1 MLPASLCAKIMVFR
15 RITRI
20 IEVVLNER
28 AVIELYL
35 TENIFEVQLY
45 FIYLYIIKL
54 QFYTDYEK
62 TFIAFWANIVRI
74 VPF

>member
-1 MLPASLCAKIMVFR
+1 M
-15 RITRI
+15 
-20 IEVVLNER
+20 
-28 AVIELYL
+28 
-35 TENIFEVQLY
+35 VQLY